1 MTAYFTIGFF
11 TFSSAQILDE
21 NIADSLISV
30 LLTEELAD
38 TTQYI
43 VAMEVADHATTPHLS
58 LQYAQDALEI
68 ANKLQNSLWQG
79 SAWLNIG
86 QSHEALGDH
95 ELSLQAVLKS
105 ISYYQEAKSP
115 VGTASAY
122 LVLGNI
128 YNRQNNFSQAFQYYN
143 QSIDIFREEKD
154 TVRLATALLN
164 VSEVYQE
171 NTQYDSAMLLLQE
184 ARNWFEMMDFEVGM
198 AYAIGN
204 SGIVNTYQRQYEV
217 GEEKLK
223 QAIEILQ
230 QAGERYAIAQYQL
243 SIAEIYQERGKIT
256 EAIEY
261 AQQSWSVAK
270 QDGLLE
276 QMRNA
281 SERLSLLYAEQGNYQ
296 EAYRQQSLYRTLKD
310 SINNEAVIRN
320 MADMRTEFEVGQ
332 KQTEIDF
339 LKNTRRQ
346 QRIIQIGLIFMSLL
360 ILAVAWLY
368 YRNYQSQKKANQQLS
383 QQKEELHAQNE
394 LLDALLATRE
404 RFVSIISHDLRSPVS
419 AFHGLST
426 LLKMHLEDKSYEALP
441 EVADHIQQ
449 SSIQLSM
456 LLDNLL
462 NWSLNRQENIPIQ
475 PEKLSVETIANE
487 VVGVFQ
493 TVAVVKHIQL
503 QNLIHAPLYVWADR
517 NAVFTILRNLVNNAL
532 KFTHQ
537 GGKVHIEGRAENH
550 QVIIQV
556 IDTGVGMSQEKI
568 ETLFQGSEGQ
578 KTWGTS
584 GEKGLGLGLKLVQEF
599 VHRNDGAIQVHSVPK
614 QGTTFSIQLPVYQ
627 DQLVIKG

>member
-537 GGKVHIEGRAENH
+537 GGKVHIEGWAENH

-584 GEKGLGLGLKLVQEF
+584 GEKGLGLGLRLVQEF
-599 VHRNDGAIQVHSVPK
+599 VHRNDGAIQVHSVPQ
-614 QGTTFSIQLPVYQ
+614 QGTTFSIQLPLYQ